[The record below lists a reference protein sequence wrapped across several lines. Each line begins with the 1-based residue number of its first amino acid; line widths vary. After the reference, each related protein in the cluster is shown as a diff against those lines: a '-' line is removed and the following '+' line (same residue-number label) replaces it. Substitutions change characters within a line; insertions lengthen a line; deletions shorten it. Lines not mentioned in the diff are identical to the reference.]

1 VAEGVIFMTTIMLVT
16 TLLITAGLSVGAGY
30 LLRKQFSV
38 KSAQS
43 LEKKLEGK
51 LEDAKRKVAKL
62 KETAESEAKKIKTDA
77 EHDLDRR
84 RDQLLSLEKRV
95 ADREESLAN
104 KVTEIEDKETSIKST
119 QKNLAKEKQT
129 LSELKAE
136 EESKLAEIS
145 GLTPDKAQIRVM
157 QLAEERTSKE
167 IVRKIRKME
176 KEGQKQL
183 DEEARNILANIIQR
197 YAASHVSET
206 TTTHVHVEDESLIGR
221 VIGKE
226 GRNIQHLERL
236 TGCEVVIDETPNS
249 IMISGFS
256 PVRRQV
262 AKTALEK
269 LLTDGRIHP
278 GRIEEVV
285 EESKK
290 QINDDTKEAGEAVV
304 YDLGVMDLPEQLI
317 QLIGRLKYRTSYRQ
331 NILKHS
337 WEAAHIATMLA
348 EELGADVNITKK
360 ATLLHDIGKAIDHEV
375 EGNHVEIGEKIMKKF
390 GIDEKVIRAASA
402 HHGDYPFDTIESIIV
417 QVADAISASRPG
429 ARRDTAAQYIKRMEE
444 LENVASSFE
453 GVEKAYAIYAGRE
466 IRVFVK
472 PEAIDDLQAIKLAQD
487 IAKRVE
493 QEMTY
498 PGDVKV
504 NVIRETRTDA
514 LAR

>member
-1 VAEGVIFMTTIMLVT
+1 MT
-16 TLLITAGLSVGAGY
+16 TLLTVIVAVVAAGLGVGAGY
-30 LLRKQFSV
+30 YYRKQFGV
-38 KSAQS
+38 KSAES
-43 LEKKLEGK
+43 LERKLESK
-51 LEDAKRKVAKL
+51 LA
-62 KETAESEAKKIKTDA
+62 EAKKKVEELRDKAEQEARDIKA
-77 EHDLDRR
+77 EAERDLDKR
-84 RDQLLSLEKRV
+84 RDQLVNLEKSIV
-95 ADREESLAN
+95 DREESLEAKIKDVEKKESGFN
-104 KVTEIEDKETSIKST
+104 NTKRNLDKERQRLK
-119 QKNLAKEKQT
+119 
-129 LSELKAE
+129 ELKAE

-145 GLTPDKAQIRVM
+145 GLTPEQAQARVLE
-157 QLAEERTSKE
+157 LAEERTSEE
-167 IVRKIRKME
+167 IVRKVRKLE
-176 KEGQKQL
+176 KEGEKKL
-183 DEEARNILANIIQR
+183 DDEARNILANVIQR

-262 AKTALEK
+262 AKTALER

-285 EESKK
+285 EEAKK
-290 QINDDTKEAGEAVV
+290 KINDDIKEAGEAVL
-304 YDLGVMDLPEQLI
+304 YDLGIMDLPEQLV
-317 QLIGRLKYRTSYRQ
+317 QLMGRLKYRTSYRQ

-348 EELGADVNITKK
+348 EELGADVMVAKK

-375 EGNHVEIGEKIMKKF
+375 EGDHVEIGEKIMKKF
-390 GIDEKVIRAASA
+390 GIADEIIKAASA
-402 HHGDYPFDTIESIIV
+402 HHGDYPFDTVEAIIV
-417 QVADAISASRPG
+417 QVADAISAARPG
-429 ARRDTAAQYIKRMEE
+429 ARRDTAEKYIKRMED
-444 LENVASSFE
+444 LENIAASFE

-466 IRVFVK
+466 IRVFVR
-472 PEAIDDLQAIKLAQD
+472 PDVIDDLKAIKLSQD
-487 IAKRVE
+487 IAKRIE

-504 NVIRETRTDA
+504 NVIRETRADS